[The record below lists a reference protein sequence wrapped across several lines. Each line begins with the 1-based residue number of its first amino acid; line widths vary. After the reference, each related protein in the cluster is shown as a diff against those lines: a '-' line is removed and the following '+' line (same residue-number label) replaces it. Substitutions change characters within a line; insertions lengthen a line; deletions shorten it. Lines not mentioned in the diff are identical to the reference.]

1 MTITNDSRN
10 RDGGA
15 GRTRIAV
22 VTSLVLLLLSTGL
35 AAPCAAEDTLADDY
49 REAAGRILGAA
60 LVDEEGWSKLEHLTT
75 VIGHRLSGSSGLERA
90 IEWAENT
97 MKKEGLQVR
106 LEPVQVPHW
115 VRGDEWVEVDRPT
128 RRRLAMLGLGGSVGT
143 PPEGVEA
150 EAVVVTGF
158 DELAA
163 LPDEAVR
170 GKIVVYAVEWEGYGR
185 TVAYRSGGASRAAA
199 KGAVAALVRS
209 ATGNS
214 LYTPHT
220 GAMRYAESDPK
231 IPAAAITPEDAQ
243 WFLRMREAGES
254 VRVKLYMEAETLP
267 DALSYNV
274 IAEIPG
280 REKPEEVVVMGG
292 HYDSWDVG
300 EGAHDDG
307 AACIAAWQALKIV
320 RDLGLTPRRTLRVV
334 LWTNEENGIEGG
346 RAYREGLGDDVD
358 SHVAAIEMD
367 GGNEKPVGFGFSLPG
382 HAMDGSD
389 PAYEAA
395 FEKLVAIGSLLQ
407 TVEAG
412 TITRG
417 GGGADIG
424 PLMRDGVPGMGLRT
438 VGEHYFDWHHTHADT
453 LDKVEPRDFRVA
465 VGMLGVMGY
474 VLADMEG
481 TLAP

>member
-1 MTITNDSRN
+1 MIRSTEISTKRL
-10 RDGGA
+10 RWLFAGGLILA
-15 GRTRIAV
+15 CTAA
-22 VTSLVLLLLSTGL
+22 LLAQS
-35 AAPCAAEDTLADDY
+35 AEDSLADSY
-49 REAAGRILGAA
+49 REPAGRILGAA
-60 LVDEEGWSKLEHLTT
+60 LVDQEGWNKLEHLTT
-75 VIGHRLSGSSGLERA
+75 VIGHRLSGSRGLEQA
-90 IEWAENT
+90 IEWAEAT
-97 MKKEGLQVR
+97 MKAEGLRVR
-106 LEPVQVPHW
+106 LEPVMVPHW
-115 VRGDEWVEVDRPT
+115 VRGDEWLEVDRPS
-128 RRRLAMLGLGGSVGT
+128 RRRLGMLGLGGSVGT
-143 PPEGVEA
+143 PAEGLEA
-150 EAVVVTGF
+150 EVVVVTSF

-163 LPDEAVR
+163 LPDDAVR
-170 GKIVVYAVEWEGYGR
+170 GKIVVYAVEWQGYGR

-220 GAMRYAESDPK
+220 GAMRYSDSAPK
-231 IPAAAITPEDAQ
+231 IPAAAITPEDAR
-243 WFLRMREAGES
+243 WFLRMREAGEP
-254 VRVKLYMEAETLP
+254 VRARLYMEAETLP
-267 DALSYNV
+267 DAQSYNV

-280 REKPEEVVVMGG
+280 RETPEEVVVMGG

-300 EGAHDDG
+300 QGAHDDG

-320 RDLGLTPRRTLRVV
+320 SDLGLQPRRTLRVV

-346 RAYREGLGDDVD
+346 RVYRENLGDEVA

-382 HAMDGSD
+382 HASDGSD
-389 PAYEAA
+389 PVYEAA
-395 FEKLVAIGSLLQ
+395 FDKLTQIGSLLEM
-407 TVEAG
+407 VEAG

-465 VGMLGVMGY
+465 VAMLGVMGY
-474 VLADMEG
+474 VLADMED

>member
-1 MTITNDSRN
+1 MIDFSAFSSR
-10 RDGGA
+10 
-15 GRTRIAV
+15 AV
-22 VTSLVLLLLSTGL
+22 RRCTAILVTCLTSVVAFGL
-35 AAPCAAEDTLADDY
+35 AAPAVAQAGDSLTDAY
-49 REAAGRILGAA
+49 REEAGRILGAA
-60 LVDEEGWSKLEHLTT
+60 LVDEEGWRKLEHLTT
-75 VIGHRLSGSSGLERA
+75 VIGHRLSGSTGLEKA
-90 IEWAENT
+90 IDWAEST
-97 MKKEGLQVR
+97 MEAEGLEVR
-106 LEPVQVPHW
+106 LEPVMVPHW
-115 VRGDEWVEVDRPT
+115 VRGDEWLEVDRPT
-128 RRRLAMLGLGGSVGT
+128 NRRLGMLGLGGSVGT
-143 PPEGVEA
+143 PPEGLEA
-150 EAVVVTGF
+150 EVVVVTSF
-158 DELAA
+158 DELAE
-163 LPDEAVR
+163 LPDESVR
-170 GKIVVYAVEWEGYGR
+170 GKIVVYAVEWQGYGR

-209 ATGNS
+209 ATGSS

-220 GAMRYAESDPK
+220 GAMRYAEGVPR
-231 IPAAAITPEDAQ
+231 IPAAAITPEDAR

-254 VRVKLYMEAETLP
+254 VRAKLYMEAETLP
-267 DALSYNV
+267 DAQSYNV

-300 EGAHDDG
+300 QGAHDDG

-320 RDLGLTPRRTLRVV
+320 SDLGLQPRRTLRVV
-334 LWTNEENGIEGG
+334 LWTNEENGIVGG
-346 RAYREGLGDDVD
+346 QVYRDNLGENVS

-382 HAMDGSD
+382 HSADGSD

-395 FEKLVAIGSLLQ
+395 FGKLVEIGSLLE

-465 VGMLGVMGY
+465 VAMLGVMGY

-481 TLAP
+481 TLTP